1 MQSKSK
7 MGTSNQGS
15 KEMNRLFLGCSKW
28 SEEEEDSETQDVAK
42 GRNK

>member
-15 KEMNRLFLGCSKW
+15 NKGVVATGAEKKN
-28 SEEEEDSETQDVAK
+28 DSEMKDKAK
-42 GRNK
+42 ARNK